1 MLRWEVTVRGL
12 MIPRVKVFVVLLLA
26 ASACAKRG
34 ASSTAN
40 QQLPP
45 DVLLATE
52 VEAMADKASQ
62 LLHRQQELIWQSW
75 MSGKPPEMGQT
86 YQNTETLFSLESI
99 RRVEK
104 LRQALL
110 TRFQCALANDGVRL
124 FCSTR
129 EGIEQIRAVTYLHMH
144 FVGEYLSR
152 LLEEQNGA
160 IANLEASLTF
170 SAKGREYPYRDLE
183 RLLTNESNAETRH
196 GLYLAA
202 TQAERRLAQSIRR
215 KEEKADRLIQ
225 ELGYPSYQAFGS
237 EMRQVDLSALAKLAE
252 QFLERTQTP
261 YKRVLSVLAARELH
275 PAPEK
280 LERSDLFRIFR
291 VRTEV
296 AVSSKEL
303 LPRID
308 KSLAPIGVRLE
319 GMKNL
324 TIDLSDVAAKS
335 SRPLTLALDAPS
347 DVRISLKPGGTLRD
361 QVLLLHELGHALPFA
376 FVSDLLGRSGTP
388 KPGLLQHP
396 RFELT
401 QLGNRTP
408 NEAFARLFESTFE
421 EPQWFQNQPEVASE
435 KASQSVFSARARR
448 LFELRRK
455 AGHLLYELQWRQADP
470 QDAPRL
476 YLQIM
481 SRAYG
486 VLLTPDDAARYLV
499 DREEWFQAA
508 DELRASFLAE
518 QLRAHLNNQF
528 GPPWWRQPESGNLLR
543 SLWADGN
550 IFLADEVAAQI
561 GESAV
566 EPRALIRKLE
576 TEPLAN

>member
-1 MLRWEVTVRGL
+1 MKLSIAL
-12 MIPRVKVFVVLLLA
+12 VVA
-26 ASACAKRG
+26 ISACAKP
-34 ASSTAN
+34 TARSPSPKR
-40 QQLPP
+40 QETLPEA
-45 DVLLATE
+45 LLASE
-52 VEAMADKASQ
+52 VEAMADKAAQ
-62 LLHRQQELIWQSW
+62 LLRRQQELIWQSW
-75 MSGKPPEMGQT
+75 ISGKPLEVEQT
-86 YQNTETLFSLESI
+86 YQNTEALFSLESI
-99 RRVEK
+99 RRIEK
-104 LRQALL
+104 LRQALIA
-110 TRFQCALANDGVRL
+110 RFQCTLANDGVRL

-152 LLEEQNGA
+152 VLEEQNRA
-160 IANLEASLTF
+160 IANLEASLSF

-183 RLLTNESNAETRH
+183 RLLTNENSPETRH

-202 TQAERRLAQSIRR
+202 TRAERRLAQSIRR

-237 EMRQVDLSALAKLAE
+237 EMRQVDLTALAKLAD
-252 QFLERTQTP
+252 QFLERTQP
-261 YKRVLSVLAARELH
+261 AYQRVLNGLAARELRGSQ
-275 PAPEK
+275 EK
-280 LERSDLFRIFR
+280 LERSDLVRIFR

-303 LPRID
+303 VPRID
-308 KSLAPIGVRLE
+308 KLLAPLGFRLE

-324 TIDLSDVAAKS
+324 TIDLSDAPAKS
-335 SRPLTLALDAPS
+335 GRPLTLALDAPS
-347 DVRISLKPGGTLRD
+347 DVRISLKPVGTLRD
-361 QVLLLHELGHALPFA
+361 QTLLLHELGHALPFA
-376 FVSDLLGRSGTP
+376 FVNDGLGRPGMP

-408 NEAFARLFESTFE
+408 NEAFARLFEGTFE
-421 EPQWFQNQPEVASE
+421 EPQWFQNQPEVAAE
-435 KASQSVFSARARR
+435 KGSRAVFSARARR

-470 QDAPRL
+470 EDAPTL
-476 YLQIM
+476 YIQIM

-486 VLLTPDDAARYLV
+486 VPLTPDDAARYLA
-499 DREEWFQAA
+499 DREEWFQSA
-508 DELRASFLAE
+508 DELRAAFLAE
-518 QLRAHLNNQF
+518 QLRFHMNNQF
-528 GPPWWRQPESGNLLR
+528 GAPWWRQSESGSFLR

-550 IFLADEVAAQI
+550 LFLADEVAAQI

-566 EPRALIRKLE
+566 EPKALIRRIE
-576 TEPLAN
+576 NEPLEN